1 MKFYKVTEQDD
12 MSENYT
18 TWFTNKIEAKKYCN
32 KLNKDVK
39 KENLGNFD
47 ISYEDIMHVVDDVE
61 IPTNKKQL
69 LRWLNNYAQRI

>member
-1 MKFYKVTEQDD
+1 MKFYKVTEQDG

-47 ISYEDIMHVVDDVE
+47 ISYEDIMLVVDEVE
-61 IPTNKKQL
+61 IPTNKKEL
-69 LRWLNNYAQRI
+69 LRWLNNYAERI